1 MTETTES
8 PSGQSGQ
15 HDRQSP
21 SAGFVVIGMA
31 RHNWGWFA
39 LRGVLAILLGIAAF
53 LAPGLTLFA
62 FTLVF
67 AAFCFADGIAML
79 ITGIRR
85 AGSGHAPWWT
95 MILPGL
101 AGIAVGV
108 IFLFWPLLST
118 LAYAIATVLLVAG
131 WAIVTGALQI
141 AAAIRLREEIEGE
154 WILGLAGLFGVVL
167 GLALITLTA
176 LQPTLSILSVAW
188 LIGFYA
194 IMTGVM
200 LLMLGLRLRK
210 RAG

>member
-1 MTETTES
+1 MAIPE
-8 PSGQSGQ
+8 
-15 HDRQSP
+15 
-21 SAGFVVIGMA
+21 AGA
-31 RHNWGWFA
+31 HK
-39 LRGVLAILLGIAAF
+39 VLKAAFLGREAILKLAESRGFRFHALYLADTPTCRKGIISF

-95 MILPGL
+95 MILTGL

>member
-1 MTETTES
+1 MTEMTDTASER
-8 PSGQSGQ
+8 P
-15 HDRQSP
+15 DRQAP
-21 SAGFVVIGMA
+21 SDGFAALGIA

-53 LAPGLTLFA
+53 LLPGLTLFA

-85 AGSGHAPWWT
+85 AGAGEAPWWT

-118 LAYAIATVLLVAG
+118 LAYAVATVLLVAG
-131 WAIVTGALQI
+131 WAIVTGGLQI

-167 GLALITLTA
+167 GLALITMTA
-176 LQPTLSILSVAW
+176 LQPVLSILSVAW
-188 LIGFYA
+188 VIGFYA

-210 RAG
+210 RAS

>member
-1 MTETTES
+1 MTETTD
-8 PSGQSGQ
+8 PPTGQ

-21 SAGFVVIGMA
+21 SASFAVLGMA
-31 RHNWGWFA
+31 RHNWGWFV

-53 LAPGLTLFA
+53 LVPGLTLFA

-67 AAFCFADGIAML
+67 TAFCFADGIVML

-85 AGSGHAPWWT
+85 AGSGHTPWWT

-101 AGIAVGV
+101 AGMAVGV

-118 LAYAIATVLLVAG
+118 LAYAIAAVLLVAG

-188 LIGFYA
+188 VIGFYA

-210 RAG
+210 RAS